1 MKVHS
6 ILAPVAIAALLA
18 TSVAACGSDS
28 SANTDKPRVIAT
40 TTILGDLVSQVAGD
54 SVDVEVLMPPGADPH
69 EFEASVAQAA
79 RIRSASLVVANGLGL
94 EERLEGTLEAA
105 QADGVTVYEVG
116 PEIDPLPMKE
126 ESEEHSEA
134 EVGAEAEG
142 HDHDHEEAGPEVA
155 VAAEAEAEG
164 HDHGE
169 FDPHF
174 WLDPDRMAM
183 AAGLVATQLANA
195 TGLDAAPFQERAA
208 RYAADAIAAGQE
220 ADAILAAVPA
230 DQRLLV
236 TNHDALGYFARRF
249 NLTVLGTVI
258 PGGSTLAEPSAADI
272 SAIAD
277 ALAATDV
284 NAVFSENTVS
294 PRLVEAVAAEVGRN
308 IIVVE
313 LFTDSLGDPG
323 SGADTYAG
331 LITTDATLVAN
342 GLLGR

>member
-1 MKVHS
+1 MKVRS
-6 ILAPVAIAALLA
+6 ILAPLAVAALFA
-18 TSVAACGSDS
+18 TSVTACGSDP
-28 SANTDKPRVIAT
+28 SANTGKPRVIVT
-40 TTILGDLVSQVAGD
+40 TTILGDLVSRVAGD
-54 SVDVEVLMPPGADPH
+54 SVAVEVLMPPGADPH

-94 EERLEGTLEAA
+94 EERLEGTLDAA
-105 QADGVTVYEVG
+105 KADGVTVYEVG
-116 PEIDPLPMKE
+116 PELDPLPMEE
-126 ESEEHSEA
+126 ESEEH
-134 EVGAEAEG
+134 
-142 HDHDHEEAGPEVA
+142 P
-155 VAAEAEAEG
+155 EAEAEG

-169 FDPHF
+169 FDPHV

-220 ADAILAAVPA
+220 ADAILASVPA

>member
-1 MKVHS
+1 MKVRS

-28 SANTDKPRVIAT
+28 SASTDKPRVIAT

-94 EERLEGTLEAA
+94 EERLEGTLDAA

-116 PEIDPLPMKE
+116 PELDPLPMEE
-126 ESEEHSEA
+126 ESGEH
-134 EVGAEAEG
+134 AEAEG
-142 HDHDHEEAGPEVA
+142 E
-155 VAAEAEAEG
+155 
-164 HDHGE
+164 DHGE

-195 TGLDAAPFQERAA
+195 TGLDPAPFQERAA

-313 LFTDSLGDPG
+313 LFTDSLGEPG

>member
-54 SVDVEVLMPPGADPH
+54 SVEVEVLMPPGADPH

-94 EERLEGTLEAA
+94 EERLEGTLDAA

-116 PEIDPLPMKE
+116 PELDPLPMEE
-126 ESEEHSEA
+126 ESGEH
-134 EVGAEAEG
+134 AEAEG
-142 HDHDHEEAGPEVA
+142 E
-155 VAAEAEAEG
+155 
-164 HDHGE
+164 DHGE

>member
-1 MKVHS
+1 MKIRS

-28 SANTDKPRVIAT
+28 SANTDKPRVIVT

-54 SVDVEVLMPPGADPH
+54 SVEVEVLMPPGADPH

-79 RIRSASLVVANGLGL
+79 RIRSASLVVANGLDL

-116 PEIDPLPMKE
+116 PEIDPLPMEE
-126 ESEEHSEA
+126 ESGEH
-134 EVGAEAEG
+134 AEAEG
-142 HDHDHEEAGPEVA
+142 E
-155 VAAEAEAEG
+155 
-164 HDHGE
+164 DHGE

-195 TGLDAAPFQERAA
+195 TGLDPAPFQERAA
-208 RYAADAIAAGQE
+208 LYAADAIAAGQE

-258 PGGSTLAEPSAADI
+258 PGGSTLAEPSASDI

>member
-1 MKVHS
+1 MKVRS
-6 ILAPVAIAALLA
+6 FLAPVAVAALLA
-18 TSVAACGSDS
+18 TSVAACGSGS
-28 SANTDKPRVIAT
+28 SASTDKPRVIAT

-54 SVDVEVLMPPGADPH
+54 SVEVEVLMPPGADPH

-105 QADGVTVYEVG
+105 SADGVTVYEVG
-116 PEIDPLPMKE
+116 PELDPQPME
-126 ESEEHSEA
+126 EEPGEHLEA
-134 EVGAEAEG
+134 EAGAEAG
-142 HDHDHEEAGPEVA
+142 
-155 VAAEAEAEG
+155 AEPEG

-169 FDPHF
+169 FDPHV

-183 AAGLVATQLANA
+183 AAGLVATQLADA
-195 TGLDAAPFQERAA
+195 TGLDPAPFQERAA

-272 SAIAD
+272 SALAD

-294 PRLVEAVAAEVGRN
+294 PRLVEAVATEVGRN

-313 LFTDSLGDPG
+313 LFTDSLGEPG

>member
-1 MKVHS
+1 MKVRS
-6 ILAPVAIAALLA
+6 FLAPVAVAALLA
-18 TSVAACGSDS
+18 TSAAACGSGS
-28 SANTDKPRVIAT
+28 SASTDKPRVIAT

-105 QADGVTVYEVG
+105 SADGVTVYEVG
-116 PEIDPLPMKE
+116 PELDPQPMEE
-126 ESEEHSEA
+126 ESSE
-134 EVGAEAEG
+134 
-142 HDHDHEEAGPEVA
+142 
-155 VAAEAEAEG
+155 
-164 HDHGE
+164 HGE
-169 FDPHF
+169 FDPHV
-174 WLDPDRMAM
+174 WLDPDRMAT
-183 AAGLVATQLANA
+183 AAGLVATQLADA
-195 TGLDAAPFQERAA
+195 TGLDPEPFQERAA
-208 RYAADAIAAGQE
+208 RYSADAIAAGQE

-272 SAIAD
+272 STLAD

-294 PRLVEAVAAEVGRN
+294 PRLVEAVATEVGRN

-313 LFTDSLGDPG
+313 LFTDSLGEPG

>member
-1 MKVHS
+1 MKVRS

-28 SANTDKPRVIAT
+28 SASTDKPRVIAT

-94 EERLEGTLEAA
+94 EERLEGTLDAA

-116 PEIDPLPMKE
+116 PELDPLPMEE
-126 ESEEHSEA
+126 ESGEH
-134 EVGAEAEG
+134 AEAEG
-142 HDHDHEEAGPEVA
+142 E
-155 VAAEAEAEG
+155 
-164 HDHGE
+164 DHGE

>member
-1 MKVHS
+1 MNFRR
-6 ILAPVAIAALLA
+6 ILVPVAVLA
-18 TSVAACGSDS
+18 ILCTLAAACGSDS
-28 SANTDKPRVIAT
+28 SVNAGKPRVIVT
-40 TTILGDLVSQVAGD
+40 TTILGDLVSRVAGD
-54 SVDVEVLMPPGADPH
+54 SVNVEVLMPPGADPH
-69 EFEASVAQAA
+69 DFEASVAQAA
-79 RIRSASLVVANGLGL
+79 RIRSADLVVANGLGL
-94 EERLEGTLEAA
+94 EERLEGTLDAA
-105 QADGVTVYEVG
+105 RSDGVTVYEVG
-116 PEIDPLPMKE
+116 PELDPQPMTD
-126 ESEEHSEA
+126 ESGQPT
-134 EVGAEAEG
+134 GA
-142 HDHDHEEAGPEVA
+142 P
-155 VAAEAEAEG
+155 
-164 HDHGE
+164 
-169 FDPHF
+169 DPHV
-174 WLDPDRMAM
+174 WLDPDRMAR
-183 AAGLVATQLANA
+183 AAGLVATQLADA
-195 TGLDAAPFQERAA
+195 TGLYAAPFEERAA

-220 ADAILAAVPA
+220 ADEILSAVPA

-272 SAIAD
+272 SALAD
-277 ALAATDV
+277 ALAAADV

-294 PRLVEAVAAEVGRN
+294 PRLVEAVASEVGRN

>member
-54 SVDVEVLMPPGADPH
+54 SVEVEVLMPPGADPH

-134 EVGAEAEG
+134 EGE
-142 HDHDHEEAGPEVA
+142 
-155 VAAEAEAEG
+155 
-164 HDHGE
+164 DHGE

-195 TGLDAAPFQERAA
+195 TGLDPAPFQERAA

>member
-1 MKVHS
+1 MKVRS
-6 ILAPVAIAALLA
+6 FLAPVAVAALLA
-18 TSVAACGSDS
+18 TSVAACGSGS
-28 SANTDKPRVIAT
+28 SASTDKPRVIAT

-54 SVDVEVLMPPGADPH
+54 SVEVEVLMPPGADPH

-105 QADGVTVYEVG
+105 SADGVTVYEVG
-116 PEIDPLPMKE
+116 PELDPQPMEE
-126 ESEEHSEA
+126 ESGEHL
-134 EVGAEAEG
+134 
-142 HDHDHEEAGPEVA
+142 
-155 VAAEAEAEG
+155 EAEAGAEPEG

-169 FDPHF
+169 FDPHV

-183 AAGLVATQLANA
+183 AAGLVATQLADA
-195 TGLDAAPFQERAA
+195 TGLDPAPFQERAA

-272 SAIAD
+272 SALAD

-294 PRLVEAVAAEVGRN
+294 PRLVEAVATEVGRN

-313 LFTDSLGDPG
+313 LFTDSLGEPG

>member
-1 MKVHS
+1 MKVRS
-6 ILAPVAIAALLA
+6 FLAPIAVAALLA
-18 TSVAACGSDS
+18 TSVAACGSGS
-28 SANTDKPRVIAT
+28 SASTDKPRVIAT

-54 SVDVEVLMPPGADPH
+54 SVEVEVLMPPGADPH

-105 QADGVTVYEVG
+105 SADGVTVYEVG
-116 PEIDPLPMKE
+116 PELDPQPMEE
-126 ESEEHSEA
+126 ESGEH
-134 EVGAEAEG
+134 
-142 HDHDHEEAGPEVA
+142 
-155 VAAEAEAEG
+155 AEAEAEAGAEPEG
-164 HDHGE
+164 HGHGE
-169 FDPHF
+169 FDPHV

-183 AAGLVATQLANA
+183 AAGLVATQLADA
-195 TGLDAAPFQERAA
+195 TGLDPAPFQERAA

-272 SAIAD
+272 SALAD

-294 PRLVEAVAAEVGRN
+294 PRLVEAVATEVGRN

-313 LFTDSLGDPG
+313 LFTDSLGEPG

>member
-54 SVDVEVLMPPGADPH
+54 SVEVEVLMPPGADPH

-94 EERLEGTLEAA
+94 EERLEGTLDAA

-116 PEIDPLPMKE
+116 PELDPLPMEE
-126 ESEEHSEA
+126 ESGEH
-134 EVGAEAEG
+134 AEAEG
-142 HDHDHEEAGPEVA
+142 E
-155 VAAEAEAEG
+155 
-164 HDHGE
+164 DHGE

-195 TGLDAAPFQERAA
+195 TGLDPAPFQERAA

-331 LITTDATLVAN
+331 LITTDATLVAT

>member
-28 SANTDKPRVIAT
+28 SASTDKPRVIAT

-94 EERLEGTLEAA
+94 EERLEGTLDAA

-126 ESEEHSEA
+126 ESDEHLEA
-134 EVGAEAEG
+134 AVG
-142 HDHDHEEAGPEVA
+142 
-155 VAAEAEAEG
+155 AEAEAEG

-220 ADAILAAVPA
+220 ADAILAAIPA

>member
-1 MKVHS
+1 MKVRS
-6 ILAPVAIAALLA
+6 FLAPVAVAALFA
-18 TSVAACGSDS
+18 TSVAACGSGS
-28 SANTDKPRVIAT
+28 SASADKPRVIAT
-40 TTILGDLVSQVAGD
+40 TTILGDLVSRVAGD

-94 EERLEGTLEAA
+94 EERLEGTLDAA

-116 PEIDPLPMKE
+116 PELDPQPMEE
-126 ESEEHSEA
+126 ESGEHL
-134 EVGAEAEG
+134 VAEAEG
-142 HDHDHEEAGPEVA
+142 SG
-155 VAAEAEAEG
+155 
-164 HDHGE
+164 HGE
-169 FDPHF
+169 FDPHV
-174 WLDPDRMAM
+174 WLDPDRMAT
-183 AAGLVATQLANA
+183 AAGLVATRLADA

-208 RYAADAIAAGQE
+208 RYAADAIAAGRE

-249 NLTVLGTVI
+249 NLTILGTVI

-272 SAIAD
+272 SALAD
-277 ALAATDV
+277 ALATTDV

-294 PRLVEAVAAEVGRN
+294 PRLIEAVATEVGRN

>member
-54 SVDVEVLMPPGADPH
+54 SVEVEVLMPPGADPH

-94 EERLEGTLEAA
+94 EERLEGTLDAA
-105 QADGVTVYEVG
+105 KADGVTVYEVG
-116 PEIDPLPMKE
+116 PELDPLPMEE
-126 ESEEHSEA
+126 ESGEH
-134 EVGAEAEG
+134 AEAEG
-142 HDHDHEEAGPEVA
+142 E
-155 VAAEAEAEG
+155 
-164 HDHGE
+164 DHGE

>member
-1 MKVHS
+1 MKVRS
-6 ILAPVAIAALLA
+6 FLAPVAVAALLA
-18 TSVAACGSDS
+18 TSVAACGSGS
-28 SANTDKPRVIAT
+28 SASTDKPRVIAT

-54 SVDVEVLMPPGADPH
+54 SVEVEVLMPPGADPH

-105 QADGVTVYEVG
+105 SADGVTVYEVG
-116 PEIDPLPMKE
+116 PELDPQPMEE
-126 ESEEHSEA
+126 ESGEH
-134 EVGAEAEG
+134 AEAEG
-142 HDHDHEEAGPEVA
+142 EE
-155 VAAEAEAEG
+155 
-164 HDHGE
+164 HGE
-169 FDPHF
+169 FDPHV

-183 AAGLVATQLANA
+183 AAGLVATQLADA
-195 TGLDAAPFQERAA
+195 TGLDPAPFQERAA

-249 NLTVLGTVI
+249 NLTVIGTVI

-272 SAIAD
+272 SALAD

-294 PRLVEAVAAEVGRN
+294 PRLVEAVATEVGRN

-313 LFTDSLGDPG
+313 LFTDSLGEPG

-331 LITTDATLVAN
+331 LITTDATLIAN

>member
-1 MKVHS
+1 MKVRS

-28 SANTDKPRVIAT
+28 SASTDKPRVIAT

-94 EERLEGTLEAA
+94 EERLEGTLDAA

-116 PEIDPLPMKE
+116 PELDPLPMEE
-126 ESEEHSEA
+126 ESGEH
-134 EVGAEAEG
+134 AEAEG
-142 HDHDHEEAGPEVA
+142 E
-155 VAAEAEAEG
+155 
-164 HDHGE
+164 DHGE

-195 TGLDAAPFQERAA
+195 TGLDPAPFQERAA

>member
-1 MKVHS
+1 
-6 ILAPVAIAALLA
+6 
-18 TSVAACGSDS
+18 
-28 SANTDKPRVIAT
+28 
-40 TTILGDLVSQVAGD
+40 
-54 SVDVEVLMPPGADPH
+54 
-69 EFEASVAQAA
+69 
-79 RIRSASLVVANGLGL
+79 
-94 EERLEGTLEAA
+94 
-105 QADGVTVYEVG
+105 
-116 PEIDPLPMKE
+116 
-126 ESEEHSEA
+126 
-134 EVGAEAEG
+134 
-142 HDHDHEEAGPEVA
+142 
-155 VAAEAEAEG
+155 
-164 HDHGE
+164 
-169 FDPHF
+169 
-174 WLDPDRMAM
+174 MAM